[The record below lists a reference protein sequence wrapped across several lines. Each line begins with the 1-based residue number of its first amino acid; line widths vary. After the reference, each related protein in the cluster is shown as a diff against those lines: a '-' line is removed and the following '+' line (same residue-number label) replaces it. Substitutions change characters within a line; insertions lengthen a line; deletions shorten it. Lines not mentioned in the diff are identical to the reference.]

1 VKATEAV
8 KAAESDFQAWMG
20 SVQARMEVA
29 LARLLPQAH
38 AAPVRL
44 HEAMRY
50 AALEG
55 GKRVRPLLAFAAG
68 EVSAADPQRLE
79 VAGAAVEMIHAYS
92 LVHDDLP
99 CMDDDVLRRG
109 KPTVHVEYD
118 EATAM
123 LVGDA
128 LQALAFQILS
138 DNKLAEDA
146 QRQLEMVR
154 MLAAAA
160 GSRGMAGGQQIDL
173 EATGKALSLP
183 ELEFMHIH
191 KTGALIRAAV
201 LLGFSCGE
209 ASDEAEKHRL
219 DKYAKAVG
227 LAFQVVDDVLDYD
240 ASTITLGKT
249 AGKDSKQGKPTYVSL
264 MGLAEARAL
273 AQELRAEAHA
283 ALEGLGARARRLGE
297 LADFIVLRKF

>member
-1 VKATEAV
+1 
-8 KAAESDFQAWMG
+8 MG
-20 SVQARMEVA
+20 NVQARMETA
-29 LARLLPQAH
+29 LARLLPPAH
-38 AAPVRL
+38 VAPTRL

-50 AALEG
+50 ATLEG

-68 EVSAADPQRLE
+68 EVSGAAAERLE

-128 LQALAFQILS
+128 LQALAFQIMS
-138 DNKLAEDA
+138 ENTIADEPA
-146 QRQLEMVR
+146 RQVEMLKI
-154 MLAAAA
+154 LAAAA

-173 EATGKALSLP
+173 EATGSALSLP

-201 LLGFSCGE
+201 LLGFSCGDSPAE
-209 ASDEAEKHRL
+209 ADRQKL
-219 DKYAKAVG
+219 DKYAKAIG
-227 LAFQVVDDVLDYD
+227 LAFQVVDDVLDTD
-240 ASTITLGKT
+240 ANTATLGKT
-249 AGKDSKQGKPTYVSL
+249 AGKDAKQGKPTYVSL
-264 MGLAEARAL
+264 MGLPQARQL
-273 AQELRAEAHA
+273 AQDLRADAHA
-283 ALEGLGARARRLGE
+283 ALEGLGERGRRLAE
-297 LADFIVLRKF
+297 LADF

>member
-1 VKATEAV
+1 MQVR
-8 KAAESDFQAWMG
+8 AAEADFQAWMG
-20 SVQARMEVA
+20 DVQARMEAA
-29 LARLLPQAH
+29 LARLLPPKH
-38 AAPVRL
+38 LPPSRL

-50 AALEG
+50 AVLEG
-55 GKRVRPLLAFAAG
+55 GKRVRPLLVFAAG
-68 EVSAADPQRLE
+68 EVSGAAAERLE
-79 VAGAAVEMIHAYS
+79 LAAAAVELIHAYS

-118 EATAM
+118 EATAL

-128 LQALAFQILS
+128 LQSLAFQVIAES
-138 DNKLAEDA
+138 RLANDP

-154 MLAAAA
+154 MLGAAA

-183 ELEFMHIH
+183 ELELMHIH

-201 LLGFSCGE
+201 MIGVACGNE
-209 ASDEAEKHRL
+209 VSPEEKNRL
-219 DKYAKAVG
+219 DKFSKAIG

-240 ASTITLGKT
+240 ASTATLGKT

-264 MGLAEARAL
+264 MGLPRAREL
-273 AQELRAEAHA
+273 AQELRGEAHA
-283 ALEGLGARARRLGE
+283 ALEGLGARGRRLGE

>member
-1 VKATEAV
+1 MRATET
-8 KAAESDFQAWMG
+8 DFQAWMG
-20 SVQARMEVA
+20 DVQARMEAA
-29 LARLLPQAH
+29 LARLLPAKH
-38 AAPVRL
+38 MPPSRL
-44 HEAMRY
+44 HAAMRY
-50 AALEG
+50 ATLEG

-68 EVSAADPQRLE
+68 EVSSADPQRLE
-79 VAGAAVEMIHAYS
+79 VAAAAVELIHAYS

-128 LQALAFQILS
+128 LQSLAFQLICEHRIA
-138 DNKLAEDA
+138 DDA
-146 QRQLEMVR
+146 QRQLEMVKV
-154 MLAAAA
+154 LAAAA

-173 EATGKALSLP
+173 EATGSALSLP
-183 ELEFMHIH
+183 ELELMHIH

-201 LLGFSCGE
+201 MIGVACGKE
-209 ASDEAEKHRL
+209 ISAEEKNKL
-219 DKYAKAVG
+219 DKFSKAIG

-240 ASTITLGKT
+240 ASTATLGKT
-249 AGKDSKQGKPTYVSL
+249 AGKDSQQGKPTYVSL
-264 MGLAEARAL
+264 MGLPRAREL
-273 AQELRAEAHA
+273 AQELRGEAHA
-283 ALEGLGARARRLGE
+283 ALEGLGERGRRLGE